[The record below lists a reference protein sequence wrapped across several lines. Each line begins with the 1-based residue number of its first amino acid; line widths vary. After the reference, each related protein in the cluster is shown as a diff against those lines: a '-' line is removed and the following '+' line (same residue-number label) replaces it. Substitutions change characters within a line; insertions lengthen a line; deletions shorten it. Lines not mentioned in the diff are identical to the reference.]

1 MADDRRLTLIVVPHG
16 DLETRTLEIAY
27 WKLKIGLAL
36 AIILLLG
43 FGFVVATWFPI
54 AAQASRVSGLERELA
69 ALVKEREQV
78 AELADALAEVE
89 AQYERVRQLL
99 GADGAGREGDPILPP
114 LGRDSTRAAAPPNT
128 AAPTADSIAATL
140 DLWPLASAGF
150 VTRAQ
155 SAGRVGHPGLD
166 IAVPR
171 NSDIRAA
178 GPGIVREAGE
188 DVVYGHY
195 ALIDHGGG
203 LQSLYGHASRI
214 VVASGERVGR
224 AQIIGYTGTSGRSS
238 GPHLHFEVRKDG
250 LPVDPLL
257 YVKQP

>member
-27 WKLKIGLAL
+27 WKLKIGLIL
-36 AIILLLG
+36 AIVLLLG

-54 AAQASRVSGLERELA
+54 AAQASRVPGLERDLA
-69 ALVKEREQV
+69 ALEKEREQV

-99 GADGAGREGDPILPP
+99 GADGSGRDGDPILPP
-114 LGRDSTRAAAPPNT
+114 LARDSARVVTP
-128 AAPTADSIAATL
+128 ADTQDAAT
-140 DLWPLASAGF
+140 DTVAAVVDAWPLASAGF

-155 SAGRVGHPGLD
+155 SSGRVGHPGLD
-166 IAVPR
+166 VAVPR
-171 NSDIRAA
+171 NSEIRAA
-178 GPGIVREAGE
+178 GPGVVREAGE
-188 DVVYGHY
+188 DAIYGQY

-214 VVASGERVGR
+214 VVTSGERIGR
-224 AQIIGYTGTSGRSS
+224 AQIIGYTGSSGRSS

-250 LPVDPLL
+250 IPVDPLQ